1 MDQIA
6 QSPANTCWYIRF
18 YEWRC
23 TTIALYFPFSN
34 LVRFKSRLLT
44 KNFYCMYHLD
54 SCCREGEFVDL
65 EKEFEPNILN
75 SVVYLIDMGMQV
87 STFAVNYR
95 GEPFMQSLW
104 SHKPLRNC
112 LLITFIVV
120 LALTAHLMPELNE
133 WFQLV
138 PFPHDVS
145 IYLLTNRILWT
156 TVNPPSLP
164 LISNRA
170 HACLAARCRS

>member
-1 MDQIA
+1 MY
-6 QSPANTCWYIRF
+6 THV
-18 YEWRC
+18 
-23 TTIALYFPFSN
+23 ALYRKRILYSNGQPFN
-34 LVRFKSRLLT
+34 TVKVHNYRALFIVF
-44 KNFYCMYHLD
+44 F
-54 SCCREGEFVDL
+54 REGEFVDL

-112 LLITFIVV
+112 LLITFVVV
-120 LALTAHLMPELNE
+120 LTLTAHLMPELNQ

-138 PFPHDVS
+138 PFPEDVS
-145 IYLLTNRILWT
+145 ILTMPLFHDLITFRKT
-156 TVNPPSLP
+156 KSRPQDKKTNPVETFRLKD
-164 LISNRA
+164 
-170 HACLAARCRS
+170 